1 MQGLGWGTATRG
13 ELGVQ
18 ERARAHAAPGWELN
32 PAVRNHDRARLGVE
46 PSRSSTICTREAGS
60 RERTRDKTSVAR
72 EVWVTEGRLA
82 DRPGRIAL
90 YAHVIVGGTRS
101 ERSDKRTSFLFVSLA
116 QAHSHGRANGWGW
129 EVAEG

>member
-1 MQGLGWGTATRG
+1 MGHLEVRVGGSRA
-13 ELGVQ
+13 GVRSRTSTMS
-18 ERARAHAAPGWELN
+18 EHLVRAYADG
-32 PAVRNHDRARLGVE
+32 RLGLE

-90 YAHVIVGGTRS
+90 YA
-101 ERSDKRTSFLFVSLA
+101 
-116 QAHSHGRANGWGW
+116 
-129 EVAEG
+129 